1 MIPIVLILASAV
13 LWQEDFTDNVSTLS
27 QLYDYNVAISH
38 EDGIVTLTAN
48 PQFEGFASAWLYV
61 EGEVGYHTS
70 DALEMRI
77 KVNANTVRVRYFFR
91 KKTCKEYYAGEQMIQ
106 TAEDWQTVQIPLR
119 SATPFF
125 GMEFPAALTPDKTPV
140 LYLFI
145 ENAAPGDFNV
155 ELDRISVERTIHKR
169 EQR

>member
-1 MIPIVLILASAV
+1 MIPIILILASTL
-13 LWQEDFTDNVSTLS
+13 LWQEDFTDNASTMS
-27 QLYDYNVAISH
+27 QLYNYSVEISH
-38 EDGIVTLTAN
+38 EDGIVTLIAN

-61 EGEVGYHTS
+61 EGDVGYHTS
-70 DALEMRI
+70 DALKMRI
-77 KVNANTVRVRYFFR
+77 KVNANTVRLRYFFR
-91 KKTCKEYYAGEQMIQ
+91 KKICKEYHAGEQMIQ

-119 SATPFF
+119 NATPFF

-145 ENAAPGDFNV
+145 ENAAPGDLNV
-155 ELDRISVERTIHKR
+155 ELDWISVERNIQER